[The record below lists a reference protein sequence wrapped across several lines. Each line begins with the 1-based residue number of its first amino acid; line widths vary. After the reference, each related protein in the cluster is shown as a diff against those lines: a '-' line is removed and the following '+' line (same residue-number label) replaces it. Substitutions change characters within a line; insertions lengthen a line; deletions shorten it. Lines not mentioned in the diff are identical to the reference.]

1 MESEFALQGKLL
13 TEWQGVN
20 RPLKVKWPDRLGGGL
35 RRPAVSVITIRIV
48 KRVTNR
54 NSSQNKRR
62 RHSIMAFEMVRLN
75 HAAAEPLHQQLY
87 RQIRDELVSGSFN
100 HSSSRLPSSRTL
112 ASDLGISR
120 FTVNLAFSRLH
131 AEGYLQSKIGS
142 GTFVAEPLP
151 ETFLSARTAKAAPHL
166 ERPPRLSDRVKNIP
180 DQRVGKQFDFGI
192 AGPPGVTFVP
202 AVAALDEFPIE
213 VWERLRAQVLAKK
226 GAHLLQYASSRG
238 DPDLRK
244 ALASYLCDYRGAR
257 CHPDQIIITAGTQ
270 QAMMISAMALVNRG
284 EVAWIEDPGFYQA
297 RRTFGLAGATVVP
310 RRVDREGITI
320 ARPSKQRSPKIIYV
334 TPSHQFP
341 LGMTMS
347 LARRTALIDF
357 ARACDAYIFE
367 DDHNSEFRYTGPPLP
382 CLQGLDNV
390 GRVIYS
396 GTMSKILYPS
406 LRLGYILAP
415 EQLVEPMIKIRAVM
429 DQHSPAI
436 DQATL
441 ARFLTEGFFLSHIK
455 RMRKV
460 YSDRREFF
468 IEQFNKLLR
477 KYFILEVPEAGLHF
491 VAWVRQKEQMPLITR
506 VCTEIGIRPSPL
518 SSCYMKAEAEPALTF
533 GFAAWS
539 RAQIR
544 EGLSKFAATLNSKLK

>member
-1 MESEFALQGKLL
+1 MI
-13 TEWQGVN
+13 
-20 RPLKVKWPDRLGGGL
+20 RL
-35 RRPAVSVITIRIV
+35 V
-48 KRVTNR
+48 
-54 NSSQNKRR
+54 
-62 RHSIMAFEMVRLN
+62 RHAPE
-75 HAAAEPLHQQLY
+75 ALHQQLY
-87 RQIRDELVSGSFN
+87 RQIRDELVSGSFSN
-100 HSSSRLPSSRTL
+100 NSSRLPSSRAL
-112 ASDLGISR
+112 AIDLGISR
-120 FTVNLAFSRLH
+120 LTVNLALEKLH
-131 AEGYLQSKIGS
+131 SEGYLRTKIGS
-142 GTFVAEPLP
+142 GTFVADSLP
-151 ETFLSARTAKAAPHL
+151 ETFLSPRRPKTQL
-166 ERPPRLSDRVKNIP
+166 LIERPPRLSNRVKNIP
-180 DQRVGKQFDFGI
+180 DKRAGKQFDFGI
-192 AGPPGVTFVP
+192 AGPPGVSFVP
-202 AVAALDEFPIE
+202 ALAALDEFPIE
-213 VWERLRAQVLAKK
+213 IWERLRGQVLANK

-238 DPDLRK
+238 DPELRK
-244 ALASYLCDYRGAR
+244 AIAAYLCDYRGAR
-257 CHPDQIIITAGTQ
+257 CRPDQIIITAGTQ

-297 RRTFGLAGATVVP
+297 RRTFGFAGATVVP
-310 RRVDREGITI
+310 RPVDREGITI
-320 ARPSKQRSPKIIYV
+320 ARSSKQHSPKIIYV

-347 LARRTALIDF
+347 LSRRTALIDF
-357 ARACDAYIFE
+357 ARTCDAYIFE

-455 RMRKV
+455 RMRKL
-460 YSDRREFF
+460 YSDRRDFF
-468 IEQFNKLLR
+468 IEQFNKLLGR
-477 KYFILEVPEAGLHF
+477 YFILEIPEAGLHF
-491 VAWVRQKEQMPLITR
+491 VAWVRQKEHMPVIAR
-506 VCTEIGIRPSPL
+506 VCTDIGIRPSPL
-518 SSCYMKAEAEPALTF
+518 SSCFMKVEPKPALTF

-544 EGLSKFAATLNSKLK
+544 EGLGKFAAALNSKLN